1 MNRLA
6 CFAALVVAAGA
17 LGCSSISK
25 SPIAKADPPAGRT
38 VGTASTGVVP
48 AGGFLTGLSTFD
60 TGKDCKT

>member
-6 CFAALVVAAGA
+6 CFAALAIAAGA
-17 LGCSSISK
+17 LGCTSISK
-25 SPIAKADPPAGRT
+25 SPIAQADPPAGRT
-38 VGTASTGVVP
+38 VWTASTGVVP

>member
-6 CFAALVVAAGA
+6 CFAALAIAAGA

-25 SPIAKADPPAGRT
+25 SPIAKADQPAG
-38 VGTASTGVVP
+38 GTAGTAASGVVP